1 MTTENRAESKNYKW
15 VMLALLA
22 VTYFL
27 MHASRQIF
35 NASLPDIKASLP
47 GTSDAQWGFTR
58 TAFLF
63 SYGLIVPFAGIAADM
78 LKRKWVVV
86 IGALL
91 FSVSVLGTGFVD
103 GFVGMLVMYGLMNGI
118 GQCMIPASSSSL
130 IAQHHV
136 ESRSTALSIYQ
147 TGLYFGIIASS
158 GLAGWLGGI
167 SKDGWRYAFW
177 GCGAIG
183 VVWAIVTAF
192 VMKDTPPLVQ
202 HKTAP
207 LRGQD
212 ASSCRSTA
220 SGAPLRGQDASSCR
234 PTDSDKASFRE
245 AALAMVSK
253 PSALLLTFAFG
264 MLVFGSNCFRTFM
277 PLFLREPLASGGF
290 AMTPGSAAF
299 HAVFWFYLGSFI
311 GIGSGARLSDK
322 LAHRFPAIRIN
333 MLILGL
339 ALSAPA
345 MAAMV
350 YMPSFTLCCVMMFV
364 FGLGGGFFDCSL
376 YSGLFEVVAPRY
388 RAAAMGVYL
397 CGAFLI
403 GCPATAVLGY
413 VGQHFSYQHGIAIFG
428 STYAIGAVAVLIAR
442 LCFFKRDKVS

>member
-1 MTTENRAESKNYKW
+1 MENNESKNYKW
-15 VMLALLA
+15 VMLGLLA

-35 NASLPDIKASLP
+35 NASLPDIKAAMP
-47 GTSDAQWGFTR
+47 GTSDAEWGFTR

-63 SYGLIVPFAGIAADM
+63 SYGLVVPLAGIAADM

-86 IGALL
+86 LGALL
-91 FSVSVLGTGFVD
+91 FSVSVLATGFVD
-103 GFVGMLVMYGLMNGI
+103 GFVGMLLMYGLMNGI

-147 TGLYFGIIASS
+147 SGLYFGIIASS
-158 GLAGWLGGI
+158 GIAGWLGSI

-177 GCGAIG
+177 GVGAIG

-192 VMKDTPPLVQ
+192 LMKDTPPLKV
-202 HKTAP
+202 HA
-207 LRGQD
+207 
-212 ASSCRSTA
+212 
-220 SGAPLRGQDASSCR
+220 
-234 PTDSDKASFRE
+234 TDSDKASFKE

-277 PLFLREPLASGGF
+277 PLFLREPTTAGGF
-290 AMTPGSAAF
+290 AMTAGSAAF
-299 HAVFWFYLGSFI
+299 HGVFWFYLGSFI

-333 MLILGL
+333 MIILGL

-350 YMPSFTLCCVMMFV
+350 YMPNFTLCCVMMFV

-428 STYAIGAVAVLIAR
+428 GTYALGALAVLVAR
-442 LCFFKRDKVS
+442 FVFFHRDRVIVK